1 MESYRAAYYLSETPN
16 DSTLQVF
23 GSYDHEV
30 VYDVAVRDSPSAK
43 GQMGKGS
50 CFEQELER
58 FDVDDIL
65 LDYLKPVDV
74 RRK

>member
-1 MESYRAAYYLSETPN
+1 MERYRAAHYLSEALN
-16 DSTLQVF
+16 DSTLKVF

-43 GQMGKGS
+43 SQMGEGS
-50 CFEQELER
+50 CFAKELKR

-65 LDYLKPVDV
+65 LDYLKPVHV